1 MNAIVRLL
9 SNPENTIPI
18 QAHSRPSFL
27 NCLLTITLLVINIT
41 RVQPLATLSS
51 ITPSTVPFQGGT
63 IIYANGTGFESVNF
77 PKCQIHTNHGV
88 LAINDNTVIND
99 TTMQCILPQIP
110 QVYKNSII
118 TSGNSVVL
126 KIISGVDGSV
136 QISFFDLD
144 LISVYSITPSW
155 TYISD
160 DDNEITVHGNGFI
173 ETYEITC
180 HSTFFDVEAVI
191 VNTTQLMCLI
201 PGHRETQTID
211 IDIYSVGQPTSIIQ
225 ETNSISFTYF
235 ATPPEVVF
243 FEFDPSYTRLLLE
256 FDREIELGNE
266 TDFNT
271 TTQPKCQTIIKSL
284 DIFGSLKPFCYWQNT
299 QQRQIIVELNN
310 NSTVKSNTTITLID
324 DIIRTRYVSY
334 SKLTSGIQL
343 VISNNNYPLNPIA
356 VIDGPQI
363 IPYCGNFTLSGRKS
377 YNTGGRPLQYQWTIE
392 TMDDQIYSGEDEENQ
407 IAISNLV
414 PDDISNQQS
423 ISLSSDLFHVQT
435 VYYLSLTVTNFLGN
449 TGSNELLVIK
459 HDKPALNV
467 MIIGSNL
474 RLLDYTRTLIVE
486 GATNLPDCL
495 TTDSS
500 HTTFEWVLYQNEIS
514 IDLNDATTTNSNLQL
529 EGYTLEQNATYLL
542 SFMATQDG
550 ITSTANI
557 TVRTISTKIRAI
569 VFGGTAITYGADDSI
584 LLDATNTVGL
594 IDDLINDNLLRV
606 QWTCLTKPDL
616 TQCVNI
622 TSGLELALEERIKI
636 IMPPNILSPAVHV
649 ISLRLL
655 YSNELISEYQQVIHI
670 VNDTSGP
677 LVFLE
682 EPTDSDRISIHN
694 MLTINGIVESILPGE
709 AAWSSVYK
717 PGQ

>member
-9 SNPENTIPI
+9 SNTENTIPI
-18 QAHSRPSFL
+18 QAHSRQSFL
-27 NCLLTITLLVINIT
+27 NCLLTITLLLINIT
-41 RVQPLATLSS
+41 TVQPLATLYS
-51 ITPSTVPFQGGT
+51 ITPSIVPFQGGT

-88 LAINDNTVIND
+88 LAISDNTVIND
-99 TTMQCILPQIP
+99 TTMQCIIP
-110 QVYKNSII
+110 HITQVYKNSII
-118 TSGNSVVL
+118 TSNSVEL
-126 KIISGVDGSV
+126 KIISGVNGSV
-136 QISFFDLD
+136 QILFFDLD
-144 LISVYSITPSW
+144 LISVYSVTPNW

-160 DDNEITVHGNGFI
+160 DYSKVTVHGNGFI

-180 HSTFFDVEAVI
+180 HSAFFDVEAVF
-191 VNTTQLMCLI
+191 VNTTQLMCPI
-201 PGHRETQTID
+201 PGRRETKAID
-211 IDIYSVGQPTSIIQ
+211 IDIYSIGQPTSIIQ

-243 FEFDPSYTRLLLE
+243 FEFDTSYTRLLLE

-271 TTQPKCQTIIKSL
+271 TTQPNCQMIIESL
-284 DIFGSLKPFCYWQNT
+284 DVFGSPEPLCYWQNT

-310 NSTVKSNTTITLID
+310 NSTVKSNSTITLID
-324 DIIRTRYVSY
+324 GIIRTRYVSY

-343 VISNNNYPLNPIA
+343 AISNNNHPLNPIA

-377 YNTGGRPLQYQWTIE
+377 YNTGGRPLQYQWRIE
-392 TMDDQIYSGEDEENQ
+392 IMDDQMYSGDDEENQ
-407 IAISNLV
+407 ISINNLV
-414 PDDISNQQS
+414 PDKLSNQQT
-423 ISLSSDLFHVQT
+423 ISLSSELFQVQT

-449 TGSNELLVIK
+449 MGNNELLVIK

-467 MIIGSNL
+467 MIVGSNL
-474 RLLDYTRTLIVE
+474 RLVDYTRTFIIE
-486 GATNLPDCL
+486 GTTNLPDCL
-495 TTDSS
+495 TTDS
-500 HTTFEWVLYQNEIS
+500 HTTFKWSVYQNDIS
-514 IDLNDATTTNSNLQL
+514 IDLNDITTTNSYLQL

-542 SFMATQDG
+542 SFMATRDK

-557 TVRTISTKIRAI
+557 TVRTISTKIRAS
-569 VFGGTAITYGADDSI
+569 VFGGTAITYGTDDSI

-616 TQCVNI
+616 AQCVNM
-622 TSGLELALEERIKI
+622 TSGLELVLEERIKI
-636 IMPPNILSPAVHV
+636 IIPPNILSPFVHV
-649 ISLRLL
+649 ITVKLL
-655 YSNELISEYQQVIHI
+655 YSDELISEYQQVIHI
-670 VNDTSGP
+670 VNDTSGS
-677 LVFLE
+677 LVFIE
-682 EPTDSDRISIHN
+682 EPTDSDKISIHN
-694 MLTINGIVESILPGE
+694 TLTINGIVESVLPGE

-717 PGQ
+717 SGQ